1 MPRKRTGNVATTV
14 NGWAVE
20 LAIDQQTIQRRL
32 TKAGIPPKPLVL
44 YSARDVFAA
53 LHGDKE
59 AMQLRKATAE
69 AEQLERENLEAEK
82 VLVRIEEVEKRV
94 WQEIL
99 LPVKTELDLI
109 SDKLAALVNPENPD
123 AAHKILTE
131 WSDQVKK
138 QINEKKQI
146 TKEKGKKK

>member
-32 TKAGIPPKPLVL
+32 TKYGMPPKPLVL

-53 LHGDKE
+53 IHGDRE
-59 AMQLRKATAE
+59 AMLLRKATAE

-82 VLVRIEEVEKRV
+82 ILVNVAELEPRV
-94 WQEIL
+94 WGEIL
-99 LPVKTELDLI
+99 LPIKVEVDLVA
-109 SDKLAALVNPENPD
+109 DKLAALVNPENPD

-131 WSDQVKK
+131 WSEQVIK
-138 QINEKKQI
+138 QINEKKPA
-146 TKEKGKKK
+146 KKK

>member
-1 MPRKRTGNVATTV
+1 MPRKRSGNVATTV

-32 TKAGIPPKPLVL
+32 TQAGTPPQPLVL
-44 YSARDVFAA
+44 YSARTVFNA
-53 LHGDKE
+53 LYGDKE
-59 AMQLRKATAE
+59 AMQMRKTTAE
-69 AEQLERENLEAEK
+69 TEALERENLKEEGLLVDIVEADK
-82 VLVRIEEVEKRV
+82 KM
-94 WQEIL
+94 WSEIL

-109 SDKLAALVNPENPD
+109 ADKLAALVNPENPD

-138 QINEKKQI
+138 QINEKKETK
-146 TKEKGKKK
+146 TKEKKK

>member
-1 MPRKRTGNVATTV
+1 MPRKRMGNVATTV

-32 TKAGIPPKPLVL
+32 TIAGTPPQPLVL
-44 YSARDVFAA
+44 YSARTVFNA
-53 LHGDKE
+53 LYGDKE
-59 AMQLRKATAE
+59 AMQMRKTTAE
-69 AEQLERENLEAEK
+69 TEALERENLKEEGLLVDISEAD
-82 VLVRIEEVEKRV
+82 KRM
-94 WQEIL
+94 WSEIL

-109 SDKLAALVNPENPD
+109 ADKLAALVNPENPD

-138 QINEKKQI
+138 QINEKKEI
-146 TKEKGKKK
+146 KPKGKKK